1 MQFLKNNHLLEFHVN
16 FSKTKACNISLYLG
30 ETFRLYHIL
39 NFLFP
44 WLRIFGLN
52 VTNVLKIGQNAKYS
66 SLKSGRVSIF
76 SELKQFI
83 KLKEILRNG
92 FNRCTEI
99 APNDL
104 LILQMLI

>member
-83 KLKEILRNG
+83 KLNSKKWVQW
-92 FNRCTEI
+92 CTEI